1 MSSAS
6 DHAPAQG
13 DPPVQS
19 NSSAPA
25 RDPGMTSSPSSVAA
39 PPIAGPLGE
48 TPSTRTAGRGREA
61 RGRRSVAV
69 VATVAVAAVLIGF
82 TVLGGWA
89 AATHWTCRDEG
100 QPALLRSAVPAILVN
115 SPFRGVA
122 NGTGIL
128 AASFPGGPG
137 YPTHGGDYGIGGPNG
152 TANGAFFAVN
162 LSIRNLANV
171 SEWGPGQ
178 NAPCSLPLAVLPEP
192 PPRGT
197 STGLTIPVPSNL
209 TDQGEA
215 TTVNLSGLFIGS
227 QNVPSWNN
235 AFTWSNSPNV
245 STWPGG

>member
-1 MSSAS
+1 M
-6 DHAPAQG
+6 
-13 DPPVQS
+13 
-19 NSSAPA
+19 
-25 RDPGMTSSPSSVAA
+25 
-39 PPIAGPLGE
+39 
-48 TPSTRTAGRGREA
+48 
-61 RGRRSVAV
+61 
-69 VATVAVAAVLIGF
+69 
-82 TVLGGWA
+82 
-89 AATHWTCRDEG
+89 
-100 QPALLRSAVPAILVN
+100 PAILVN

-245 STWPGG
+245 STCGRAGETLNVSSYGLHVGFPVTLGGIHWIVPFVLPFKETYRYSFPSNGTWAIDNLSEPGGPGGGWAFDYLGPCV